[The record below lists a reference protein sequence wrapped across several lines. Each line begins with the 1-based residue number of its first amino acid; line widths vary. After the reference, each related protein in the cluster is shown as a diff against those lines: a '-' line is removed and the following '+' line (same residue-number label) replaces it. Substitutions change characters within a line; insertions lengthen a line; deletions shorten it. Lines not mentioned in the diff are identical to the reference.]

1 MTFTIPRADWV
12 SDTLVAERGEYAG
25 FQMFTREGND
35 AVAALLHHVLR
46 DADRLAVRR
55 SVAVA
60 AIVQGLRTLSARFPE
75 VYDTEPEWAIVDAC
89 QPFFAEQGWVQ
100 IGRDDLS

>member
-89 QPFFAEQGWVQ
+89 QPFFTEQGWVP